1 MKEHIDIIFE
11 NHSIE
16 VTADI
21 EKPSGLQGQ
30 FENGSIEIESIKY
43 EGVELLWLF
52 EECNKEQEIIEL
64 IRKTF

>member
-1 MKEHIDIIFE
+1 MIEYFNVDFE

-16 VTADI
+16 VKADI

-30 FENGSIEIESIKY
+30 YENGSIELKSIKY

-52 EECNKEQEIIEL
+52 DECDKEEEIIDL
-64 IRKTF
+64 IRKQI